1 MTNSNGYFIHN
12 TIDGDRWDL
21 LAYRYYGDQH
31 KQTVLLEANRD
42 LFVDQSLPSPDGQS
56 PSPPLVVVPPMI
68 LPSGLALKVPVIDDS
83 AIDESNLPPWK
94 RTVPE
99 YGT

>member
-1 MTNSNGYFIHN
+1 MANSNGYFEHH

-42 LFVDQSLPSPDGQS
+42 LFVD
-56 PSPPLVVVPPMI
+56 PLVIPPMI
-68 LPSGLALKVPVIDDS
+68 LPSGMVLKVPVIEDEELNDD
-83 AIDESNLPPWK
+83 DLPPWK
-94 RTVPE
+94 RQNPT
-99 YGT
+99 YGTDA

>member
-1 MTNSNGYFIHN
+1 MANSNGYFVHN

-31 KQTVLLEANRD
+31 KQTILLEANRD
-42 LFVDQSLPSPDGQS
+42 LFIDPI
-56 PSPPLVVVPPMI
+56 VVPPMI

-83 AIDESNLPPWK
+83 EVDESNLPPWK
-94 RTVPE
+94 RTIPT
-99 YGT
+99 YGTDT